1 MLDLGSGRMFKRK
14 DMKALLTDDLWA
26 AIKIWKDYKRF
37 GLYNGKGPL
46 GENHETLLLINQ
58 FEDEYEEAISSAQK
72 ETEKRG

>member
-1 MLDLGSGRMFKRK
+1 MLKRK
-14 DMKALLTDDLWA
+14 EMKGLLTDDLWA

-46 GENHETLLLINQ
+46 GENYETLMLINQ